1 MTEITTLEAPASSP
15 LPELTR
21 PWKGWTRR
29 TDAAGHTLLHETAR
43 VMVQFKHVGGN
54 RWLVGVA
61 MDMGGP
67 QWLPSVR
74 DLDFCERAALAE
86 IAVRVARIEGHIQ
99 VIRAAVSDAG
109 GVDCG

>member
-1 MTEITTLEAPASSP
+1 MTGITTIEASPSP

-29 TDAAGHTLLHETAR
+29 TDAGGHTLLHETAH
-43 VMVQFKHVGGN
+43 VMVQFKPLGGN
-54 RWLVGVA
+54 GWLVGIA
-61 MDMGGP
+61 MDMGGI

-86 IAVRVARIEGHIQ
+86 IAVRVARIEGHIRA
-99 VIRAAVSDAG
+99 IRAAVSDAG
-109 GVDCG
+109 GVDRG